1 MSLVVTLPESVEKQL
16 RAKAQAEGKPVEVL
30 AAHALTS
37 LVSSNGEDWLDVTYH
52 AECES
57 DKTPEVSLEDVR
69 KVLVKIPG
77 SMVPDFI
84 SERDE

>member
-1 MSLVVTLPESVEKQL
+1 MSLVVTLPETIEKQL

-37 LVSSNGEDWLDVTYH
+37 LVTDNGEDWLDESYH
-52 AECES
+52 AECEE
-57 DKTPEVSLEDVR
+57 DKSPEVSLDDVR
-69 KVLVKIPG
+69 KVLSKIPG